1 MRQTKIFD
9 VFILFFLS
17 SYGERRF
24 KKLYRIIRSSF
35 VGCRVSLYVS
45 YHSASY
51 RVANILL

>member
-1 MRQTKIFD
+1 MRKTKIFD